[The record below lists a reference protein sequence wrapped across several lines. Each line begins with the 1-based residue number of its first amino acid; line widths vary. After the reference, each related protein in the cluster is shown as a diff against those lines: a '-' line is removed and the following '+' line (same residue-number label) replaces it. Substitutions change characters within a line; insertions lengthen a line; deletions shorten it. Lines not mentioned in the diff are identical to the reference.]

1 METEEYFK
9 NDAKTIVDMLFDS
22 KFFKNDI
29 TRDDLNATENFIS
42 ELMSL
47 KFKSQE
53 KFKRLFDRID
63 KNKTK

>member
-22 KFFKNDI
+22 KFFRNDI
-29 TRDDLNATENFIS
+29 TRDDLNATENFTS

-53 KFKRLFDRID
+53 KFKRLLDRVD